1 MLLEKKKEL
10 LELCIRASLL
20 AGKEILKVY
29 NSDFGVEQKKDDSP
43 LTEADKNAHLS
54 IVAEL
59 QKTGFPILSEEGR
72 DIPFK
77 ERKNWD
83 YFWMVDPLDG
93 TKEFV
98 KRNGEFTVNIALIHK
113 QQAIMGIIY
122 VPVKDEL
129 YFGAQEIGA
138 YKVAAYSLIE
148 NVDFE
153 SLLDTE
159 NKLPKK
165 VNRNYTVVASRSHM
179 SSETEDFI
187 AEKRVEQGVIDL
199 TSVGSSLK
207 LCMVAEGLADDYPR
221 FAPTMEWD
229 TAAGQ
234 AIVEATGGKVI
245 EWESKISMKY
255 NRPDLLNKWFLVT
268 KA

>member
-1 MLLEKKKEL
+1 
-10 LELCIRASLL
+10 
-20 AGKEILKVY
+20 
-29 NSDFGVEQKKDDSP
+29 
-43 LTEADKNAHLS
+43 
-54 IVAEL
+54 
-59 QKTGFPILSEEGR
+59 
-72 DIPFK
+72 
-77 ERKNWD
+77 
-83 YFWMVDPLDG
+83 MVDPLDG

-187 AEKRVEQGVIDL
+187 AEKRVEQGEIDL